1 MMEWISENA
10 FQILGLVSS
19 IGGAVWATSRM
30 YYTLDHRIT
39 AVEKDMARLEEKLD
53 KDIQELRMC
62 LVELRGDIKHLTEII
77 LKRND

>member
-1 MMEWISENA
+1 MEWISENA
-10 FQILGLVSS
+10 FQILALAAS
-19 IGGAVWATSRM
+19 IGSGVWAASRM
-30 YYTLDHRIT
+30 FYTLDSRVS

-77 LKRND
+77 IKSRD